1 MPKSGEIQQF
11 VNCRILYDHQIIRE
25 DLWVRDGKIL
35 NPEKL
40 IFDDRL
46 AADYQIDCN
55 NAIISPGFI
64 DVQING
70 ECICCGQEEYTNYT
84 SFYRIPSD
92 QFDDLHYHYTWP
104 W

>member
-1 MPKSGEIQQF
+1 MQWVETVSHIEKSCFALQVTDLAELIMSGKGDIKQF

-40 IFDDRL
+40 FFDDRL

-70 ECICCGQEEYTNYT
+70 KYV
-84 SFYRIPSD
+84 
-92 QFDDLHYHYTWP
+92 
-104 W
+104 